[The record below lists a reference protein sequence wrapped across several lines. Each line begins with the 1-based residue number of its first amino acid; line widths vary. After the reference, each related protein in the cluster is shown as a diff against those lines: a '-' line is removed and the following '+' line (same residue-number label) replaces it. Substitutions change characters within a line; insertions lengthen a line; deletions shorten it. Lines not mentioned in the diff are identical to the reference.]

1 MLRNRVR
8 ATVGVCASAVVLT
21 VVGLASTA
29 YVKSPQQVASE
40 AGPPAPDVLTAPVE
54 HRVLT
59 DTVVIRGTVEAG
71 RTIAVSSTGPSGK
84 ESASPVV
91 TKVMVGQGDS
101 VKPAASLVEI
111 SGRPLFALKGAL
123 PVYRDLRPGA
133 HGDDV
138 RQLQK
143 ALEEKGFPVG
153 GDRLG
158 TFGAGTKEAVRKL
171 YAALGYDPV
180 PADPEGAQR
189 LKEAERAVRDMERAW
204 QDAESGTD
212 RERAAE
218 DLADAREEL
227 ADAKAVDGPMVPASE
242 IVFLPELPARVDAV
256 EAAVGAAPGGT
267 LLSVSVGELVVRGA
281 LTAADKG
288 LVRKGQKVDI
298 FSELTGTTATG
309 KVTSVADRLSTPDTA
324 SKGEGAGAAEQPA
337 VAGTGA
343 AGYTVVVT
351 PDRPLP
357 GDLVH
362 QGVRLT
368 IKAAASEG
376 KVLVVPVGAV
386 SAGADVRTTVTVLR
400 DAGRRERVDVRPGI
414 SGDGYVAVAPL
425 TDGALDPGD
434 RVVVGVAPAGSTDGA
449 GSGSSDAS
457 VQLGNGEPTR

>member
-8 ATVGVCASAVVLT
+8 VTVGVCASAVVLT
-21 VVGLASTA
+21 VAGLASTA
-29 YVKSPQQVASE
+29 YVKSPQQVAAE
-40 AGPPAPDVLTAPVE
+40 AGPPAPDVLTVPVE
-54 HRVLT
+54 RRVLT

-71 RTIAVSSTGPSGK
+71 RTIAVSSPGPSGK
-84 ESASPVV
+84 ESVSPVV
-91 TKVMVGQGDS
+91 TKVMAAQGDS
-101 VKPAASLVEI
+101 VEPATALVEI
-111 SGRPLFALKGAL
+111 SGRPLFALEGAL

-138 RQLQK
+138 RQLQT
-143 ALEEKGFPVG
+143 ALRERGFPVG
-153 GDRLG
+153 GDTPG
-158 TFGAGTKEAVRKL
+158 TFGPGTKEAVRKL

-204 QDAESGTD
+204 QDAEPGTD
-212 RERAAE
+212 RDRAAE
-218 DLADAREEL
+218 DLAEAREER
-227 ADAKAVDGPMVPASE
+227 AGARAVDGPMVPASE

-298 FSELTGTTATG
+298 FSELTGATATG
-309 KVTSVADRLSTPDTA
+309 KVTSVADRLSTPDA
-324 SKGEGAGAAEQPA
+324 GPKGEGADPAEGRAAVPGSGAS
-337 VAGTGA
+337 
-343 AGYTVVVT
+343 GYTVVVS
-351 PDRPLP
+351 PDRPLSA
-357 GDLVH
+357 DLVH

-368 IKAAASEG
+368 VDAAASEG

-400 DAGRRERVDVRPGI
+400 EGGRRERVDVRPGI
-414 SGDGYVAVAPL
+414 SGDGYVAVTPR
-425 TDGALDPGD
+425 TRGALAPGD
-434 RVVVGVAPAGSTDGA
+434 RVVVGVAPAASSGARDEA
-449 GSGSSDAS
+449 GSE
-457 VQLGNGEPTR
+457 EPAR